1 MKRTRPTHPLRT
13 MNKRYFL
20 RFGYAAAAAL
30 FLFCSCG
37 AKGGSESETTY
48 ADGVQYE
55 YSDGGHSER
64 VSARNV
70 WKNGAVAERSVYDY
84 WENGKVKAI
93 TNYSGDTET
102 DSWHYSYTEAGT
114 LSAMVRIYTKD
125 GAECRD
131 TYTYNDAG
139 KIALVSYT
147 EGGTEV
153 GGIRYTYNDDGAE
166 LRQEQYDKNGSV
178 IAYTEYSFENGLASG
193 AESYQYD
200 SLTSYWKYS
209 YADDGKLS
217 EVRFYNYKDELTSR
231 TEYTYDA
238 EGRKDRVCEYGAD
251 GSLAGYTQSL
261 YDDDGENYRDIYYE
275 DGKPVYSTDY
285 TKDGAVIYSEY

>member
-13 MNKRYFL
+13 MNKRYIL
-20 RFGYAAAAAL
+20 RFGSAAAAAL
-30 FLFCSCG
+30 FLLCSCG

-70 WKNGAVAERSVYDY
+70 WKDGTVAERSVYDY
-84 WENGKVKAI
+84 WENGKLKAI

-114 LSAMVRIYTKD
+114 LSAMVRIYTK
-125 GAECRD
+125 
-131 TYTYNDAG
+131 
-139 KIALVSYT
+139 
-147 EGGTEV
+147 
-153 GGIRYTYNDDGAE
+153 DGAE

-209 YADDGKLS
+209 YTEEGKLS
-217 EVRFYNYKDELTSR
+217 EVHFYNYKDELTSR

>member
-20 RFGYAAAAAL
+20 RFGSAAAAAL

-70 WKNGAVAERSVYDY
+70 WKNGAVAERSIYDY
-84 WENGKVKAI
+84 WENGKLKAI

-114 LSAMVRIYTKD
+114 LSAMVRRRRGVPRHIYIQRRGQD
-125 GAECRD
+125 RACIVHRGWDR
-131 TYTYNDAG
+131 
-139 KIALVSYT
+139 
-147 EGGTEV
+147 
-153 GGIRYTYNDDGAE
+153 
-166 LRQEQYDKNGSV
+166 
-178 IAYTEYSFENGLASG
+178 
-193 AESYQYD
+193 
-200 SLTSYWKYS
+200 
-209 YADDGKLS
+209 
-217 EVRFYNYKDELTSR
+217 
-231 TEYTYDA
+231 
-238 EGRKDRVCEYGAD
+238 GRRHT
-251 GSLAGYTQSL
+251 LHLQ
-261 YDDDGENYRDIYYE
+261 R
-275 DGKPVYSTDY
+275 
-285 TKDGAVIYSEY
+285 